1 MAAITEAARVGLEFA
16 KAMRMRVVD
25 GGGAFCGAP
34 GLVAVDEGG
43 ALRFIE
49 TRGAGE
55 PAAEADD
62 VAAAVSAWLMEWGV
76 DGFVETELAI
86 DLIEVKEIHGQPVLR
101 YIEGAHAA

>member
-1 MAAITEAARVGLEFA
+1 MAGITEAARVGMEFA

-25 GGGAFCGAP
+25 GGGAFCGVP

-49 TRGAGE
+49 ARGAGE
-55 PAAEADD
+55 AAAGADD
-62 VAAAVSAWLMEWGV
+62 VAEAVSAWLMEWGV

-86 DLIEVKEIHGQPVLR
+86 DLIEIKEIHGHPVLR
-101 YIEGAHAA
+101 YVEGAHAA

>member
-1 MAAITEAARVGLEFA
+1 MAAITEAAGVAIEFA

-25 GGGAFCGAP
+25 DGGAFCGVP

-49 TRGAGE
+49 T
-55 PAAEADD
+55 
-62 VAAAVSAWLMEWGV
+62 
-76 DGFVETELAI
+76 ELAI
-86 DLIEVKEIHGQPVLR
+86 DLIEIKEFHGQPMLR

>member
-1 MAAITEAARVGLEFA
+1 MAAITEAAGVAIEFA

-25 GGGAFCGAP
+25 DGGAFCGVP

-49 TRGAGE
+49 TRFEGEGGA
-55 PAAEADD
+55 ADED
-62 VAAAVSAWLMEWGV
+62 VAAAVSEWLMEWGV

-86 DLIEVKEIHGQPVLR
+86 DLIEIKEFHGQPMLR

>member
-1 MAAITEAARVGLEFA
+1 MAAITEAARIGIEFA
-16 KAMRMRVVD
+16 EAMRMRVVD
-25 GGGAFCGAP
+25 GGGAFCGVP

-49 TRGAGE
+49 TRGEGE
-55 PAAEADD
+55 APAAEED
-62 VAAAVSAWLMEWGV
+62 VAAAVSEWLMEWGV

-86 DLIEVKEIHGQPVLR
+86 DLIEIKELRGQPALR